1 VSTGGGSD
9 PHWRADGREIFYRS
23 PDARIMSVPV
33 ESREPFAAG
42 APVALFQAR
51 LQPAVVRSQYRPSPD
66 GQRFLTLAPLG
77 RDSILPTTV
86 VLNWAAELGN

>member
-1 VSTGGGSD
+1 MSTGGGSD

-23 PDARIMSVPV
+23 PTAQIMSVPV
-33 ESREPFAAG
+33 QDGDGFTAG
-42 APVALFQAR
+42 TPTVLFQAR
-51 LQPAVVRSQYRPSPD
+51 LQPAIVRSLYRPSPD

-86 VLNWAAELGN
+86 VLNWPAGLGD